1 MFAIMGVTGNIGGE
15 VARRLLAAKKP
26 VRAVMRDDRKAAV
39 WADRGCEIALADIR
53 DSAALATAFKG
64 AEGVFVLVPSNFD
77 PLPGFPEAQAIAA
90 ALHSALEKTRPEQV
104 VYLSTIGAQA
114 TRTNLLTQHS
124 MIEQML
130 SGLSTPIAFL
140 RPAWFMENLSWNVAP
155 ARERGIISSFLQPL
169 DRPVPMVATA
179 DIGRVAA
186 EVLEQRWTGRRVV
199 ELEGPHRVSPN
210 EIATAFAD
218 VLGRTVSVE
227 VVPRD
232 SWESLFQSQGMQNPM
247 PRIQMLDGF
256 NEGWIEFEGG
266 EAGSQKGHVTLKE
279 VLTKL
284 IKREGE

>member
-1 MFAIMGVTGNIGGE
+1 
-15 VARRLLAAKKP
+15 
-26 VRAVMRDDRKAAV
+26 
-39 WADRGCEIALADIR
+39 
-53 DSAALATAFKG
+53 
-64 AEGVFVLVPSNFD
+64 
-77 PLPGFPEAQAIAA
+77 
-90 ALHSALEKTRPEQV
+90 
-104 VYLSTIGAQA
+104 
-114 TRTNLLTQHS
+114 
-124 MIEQML
+124 ML

-140 RPAWFMENLSWNVAP
+140 RPAWFIENLSWDVAP
-155 ARERGIISSFLQPL
+155 ARERNIISSFLQPL
-169 DRPVPMVATA
+169 DRRVPMVATA

-186 EVLEQRWTGRRVV
+186 EVLRERWNGRRVV

-210 EIATAFAD
+210 EIAAAFAD
-218 VLGRTVSVE
+218 VLGHTVRVE

-232 SWESLFQSQGMQNPM
+232 SWESLFQSQGMQNPT